1 MMFACQTK
9 FYLFIVELIYVI
21 VLYLDMNRLTEFE
34 YILYILYIVYRYAC
48 ESSYKINV
56 IIVSELSMYKST
68 INQLI
73 ALLFKITEGVD

>member
-34 YILYILYIVYRYAC
+34 YILYILYIKYAC

-56 IIVSELSMYKST
+56 IIVSELSMYKSR